1 MVMYSVVTVFLLQK
15 GWKKGPRRLK
25 RVDNGGGKTDYV
37 AEVGEIRKKIS
48 IAKAEL
54 DRVRINGKLTKKG
67 KRNRAMLKEERKYIS
82 AAELVS
88 YMEKQKSLLRKLKRG
103 F

>member
-1 MVMYSVVTVFLLQK
+1 MQM
-15 GWKKGPRRLK
+15 
-25 RVDNGGGKTDYV
+25 DNGRGNRDYV
-37 AEVGEIRKKIS
+37 AKEGPIRKKIS
-48 IAKAEL
+48 IAKSEL
-54 DRVRINGKLTKKG
+54 DRVTINGKLTKKG
-67 KRNRAMLKEERKYIS
+67 QRNRHMLKKECKDIS